1 MKTVIFFSFEKNLT
15 FTVLLLFVLLNQ
27 ELINKL
33 ILNFIL

>member
-1 MKTVIFFSFEKNLT
+1 MKTVIFFSFEKTLT